1 MLYIMSAHKPL
12 TKMSHGQAETQVGQV
27 CVPFSQEVWQIT
39 WKKGK
44 GDNLLQ
50 EREGVITNKNIGVL
64 LLSFIT
70 LDQLIFLD

>member
-1 MLYIMSAHKPL
+1 MLYIMSVHIPL
-12 TKMSHGQAETQVGQV
+12 ANMSHGLAETQVGQV
-27 CVPFSQEVWQIT
+27 CVPFSREVWQIT